1 MGVRGDMEPR
11 GSLYR
16 TCNGESPVVY
26 NAQVY
31 NAPLLPFEKQ
41 LIETIGATEEEY
53 RYLVTEALK
62 KSRVRP
68 AGYEHIPD
76 IRCDPTTTLGMF
88 LINLAVGATITAAVY
103 LLTPKPKQ
111 PKGQKRQSLGD
122 VNNSGRYN
130 PTWGFDSQAELAT
143 YNDPIPIIFGK
154 AVYTDEGK
162 YESGGMLVSPRL
174 VWSRMFS
181 QGTQQA
187 AKLAFVIGE
196 QGYTDKTG
204 DPAAA
209 YGVEPPALSGIFIGN
224 NPLDI
229 IYKNTFAF
237 YWRKGSKYLN
247 GNLDSGSRL
256 LSSDLTYGT
265 RGGLATGDQSSK
277 EDVLNCPAD
286 VDASTGFSAAY
297 SLSNNSEFG
306 CYAPIANG
314 SGYRVNWR
322 IIPMPD
328 PGAGKEGGE
337 HSDELAWER
346 IKIAGWFTAS
356 TDVGKDNKGPGY
368 RSPRDGKHD
377 HLFYTKGT
385 GRNYSR
391 RMGILHYDP
400 VSGSRVSAS
409 DDEVVKII
417 EDVKVGD
424 QCEFFIMP
432 SDQELRE
439 NLYDGN
445 NSGVKVEDINS
456 EINTQRAAADDALQL
471 GELFQIGKCVWQV
484 IRRSL
489 DQEQEATNRLWTA
502 DNKKQQIVTLKCIDN
517 NDGHEARL
525 GIVCLGVIHPETNT
539 YVTNKSTGKFGEGWI
554 SDENDPAVEN
564 EPGANFFPLL
574 RHSRAIIK
582 NTRKCRTTEIGLRSK
597 VFQSLNGLCNFQSL
611 IDPDTLH
618 KLENKNVSVSSG
630 TITSEIQRA
639 SFFCVK
645 YRDAQPVGGW
655 TSSDPSVDPSTLGW
669 TTVTTADWDGT
680 FAVVGGR
687 NVDQYSWLR
696 LRHTEDSQY
705 EFQVC
710 PIPGAGLK
718 DKNDN
723 DVIYKISAA
732 GKYYSLSTT
741 DTNIGKIEFSGQK
754 VLKSQ
759 VTSNKEFI
767 SGKEKVTISTVTGKP
782 TEVVIEDYVQGS
794 GSQNTTRMTEAKW
807 ISAWGGT
814 GNGQNGTDQQTGYGR
829 GGAITWELFGNPNTS
844 STPVGG
850 TKTVTATFTTSNFS
864 GVDGPNRP
872 VKLNVT
878 AKRTTKTGSA
888 KPDWWTSAGI
898 THNWVILAASQ
909 TEAPGNGI
917 GVENDSADNKNNYD
931 WRVGDVFYVQK
942 SCNSG
947 NLFAENWNGKATHG
961 NLTYAGMVIEVT
973 GVTSASPERGR
984 NGGMLDQIF
993 DTNND
998 GIYPLVNGT
1007 TKEVSLILKSTGM
1020 TGNWKSNIAGTKK
1033 LHLKFYGKV
1042 VSITPN
1048 WTGRYRGWSL
1058 TRIEVI
1064 DDADTTNDWTGTET
1078 IDLYREGS
1086 DITATRFWSSQFG
1099 KLGWQLK
1106 IAETDES
1113 SYVSYDKDG
1122 LRIFEAQ
1129 SQLSDIS
1136 YYTGRV
1142 SKSNDGNPE
1151 HTVTYINEF
1160 LVNQERPLYSDL
1172 TTAVLS
1178 FKASRNF
1185 STLDQVRVWLK
1196 EGIKVTN
1203 LHPDDGSAIQA
1214 SNLFTDLIYYLLTD
1228 RRGGIGET
1236 LARTDADLDKLIDKD
1251 QLAETAK
1258 FLRKNK
1264 LFCNGAISQP
1274 ENVRSWL
1281 SEKAPV
1287 FLCDFILSD
1296 GRFSVKPALP
1306 VTDGGDINHTGAVTI
1321 KQIFTSGNILE
1332 DSFKLDYLEA
1342 EERNLF
1348 KATVRYRVERE
1359 NQLPGEATVT
1369 VRSGEGDGEVPTETF
1384 DVTDLCTSRDHAV
1397 LIGKYMVT
1405 LRKRIT
1411 HTCTFSTTPYGLDL
1425 APGDYIRVITESS
1438 PYSAVRTGTIA
1449 ADGTITLATSI
1460 EDGDYKIIYYA
1471 TSTDDADAEEVTI
1484 RVDGGVVQGWTAG
1497 ASIFSLVETLT
1508 SENVYR
1514 VEQLTLNQEN
1524 IVEISASEF
1533 PCDNGSVSLI
1543 AKDIKDADRF
1553 DVF

>member
-1 MGVRGDMEPR
+1 
-11 GSLYR
+11 
-16 TCNGESPVVY
+16 
-26 NAQVY
+26 
-31 NAPLLPFEKQ
+31 
-41 LIETIGATEEEY
+41 
-53 RYLVTEALK
+53 K

-76 IRCDPTTTLGMF
+76 IRCDPGTTLGVF

-187 AKLAFVIGE
+187 AKLAFVVGE

-209 YGVEPPALSGIFIGN
+209 YGIEPPALSGIFIGN

-256 LSSDLTYGT
+256 LASDLTYGT

-277 EDVLNCPAD
+277 EDILNCPAD

-356 TDVGKDNKGPGY
+356 TDTGADNNGPG
-368 RSPRDGKHD
+368 RRHPRDGKHD

-489 DQEQEATNRLWTA
+489 DQEQEAANRLWTA
-502 DNKKQQIVTLKCIDN
+502 DNKKQQIITLKCIDN

-525 GIVCLGVIHPETNT
+525 GIVCLGVIHPESNT
-539 YVTNKSTGKFGEGWI
+539 YETNESTGKFGEGWI

-582 NTRKCRTTEIGLRSK
+582 NTRKCRTTEIGIRSK

-655 TSSDPSVDPSTLGW
+655 TSSDPNVDPSTLGW

-807 ISAWGGT
+807 IRAWGGT
-814 GNGQNGTDQQTGYGR
+814 GNGQNGTDQRDGYGR

-850 TKTVTATFTTSNFS
+850 TKTVTATFSTSNFS

-878 AKRTTKTGSA
+878 AKRTTKTGSD

-909 TEAPGNGI
+909 VVAPGNGI
-917 GVENDSADNKNNYD
+917 GVENDSADLKNNYD

-942 SCNSG
+942 SCSSG
-947 NLFAENWNGKATHG
+947 NLFAENWKDKATHG

-973 GVTSASPERGR
+973 GVTSASPVRGR
-984 NGGMLDQIF
+984 ANGMLDQIF
-993 DTNND
+993 GTNDD

-1007 TKEVSLILKSTGM
+1007 TKEVS
-1020 TGNWKSNIAGTKK
+1020 
-1033 LHLKFYGKV
+1033 
-1042 VSITPN
+1042 
-1048 WTGRYRGWSL
+1048 
-1058 TRIEVI
+1058 
-1064 DDADTTNDWTGTET
+1064 
-1078 IDLYREGS
+1078 
-1086 DITATRFWSSQFG
+1086 
-1099 KLGWQLK
+1099 
-1106 IAETDES
+1106 
-1113 SYVSYDKDG
+1113 
-1122 LRIFEAQ
+1122 
-1129 SQLSDIS
+1129 
-1136 YYTGRV
+1136 
-1142 SKSNDGNPE
+1142 
-1151 HTVTYINEF
+1151 
-1160 LVNQERPLYSDL
+1160 
-1172 TTAVLS
+1172 
-1178 FKASRNF
+1178 
-1185 STLDQVRVWLK
+1185 
-1196 EGIKVTN
+1196 
-1203 LHPDDGSAIQA
+1203 
-1214 SNLFTDLIYYLLTD
+1214 
-1228 RRGGIGET
+1228 
-1236 LARTDADLDKLIDKD
+1236 
-1251 QLAETAK
+1251 
-1258 FLRKNK
+1258 
-1264 LFCNGAISQP
+1264 
-1274 ENVRSWL
+1274 
-1281 SEKAPV
+1281 
-1287 FLCDFILSD
+1287 
-1296 GRFSVKPALP
+1296 
-1306 VTDGGDINHTGAVTI
+1306 
-1321 KQIFTSGNILE
+1321 
-1332 DSFKLDYLEA
+1332 
-1342 EERNLF
+1342 
-1348 KATVRYRVERE
+1348 
-1359 NQLPGEATVT
+1359 
-1369 VRSGEGDGEVPTETF
+1369 
-1384 DVTDLCTSRDHAV
+1384 
-1397 LIGKYMVT
+1397 
-1405 LRKRIT
+1405 
-1411 HTCTFSTTPYGLDL
+1411 
-1425 APGDYIRVITESS
+1425 
-1438 PYSAVRTGTIA
+1438 
-1449 ADGTITLATSI
+1449 
-1460 EDGDYKIIYYA
+1460 
-1471 TSTDDADAEEVTI
+1471 
-1484 RVDGGVVQGWTAG
+1484 
-1497 ASIFSLVETLT
+1497 
-1508 SENVYR
+1508 
-1514 VEQLTLNQEN
+1514 
-1524 IVEISASEF
+1524 
-1533 PCDNGSVSLI
+1533 
-1543 AKDIKDADRF
+1543 
-1553 DVF
+1553 